1 MNRALL
7 ERQLLLRRYAMPAA
21 EAIEH
26 LVGLQAQAPL
36 APYVGLWSR
45 LDGFTHG
52 ELADLMR
59 SRAAVRTHL
68 MRVTIHLVTARDCL
82 ALRPLLQPVV
92 ARGVRGD
99 FPGGLADAARELLDE
114 RPHTRAE
121 LARRLAERW
130 PDHDASALALAASLL
145 VPAVQV
151 TPRGV
156 WGSSGAP
163 AWATIE
169 RWLGAP
175 LLADPPPVDR
185 LMLRYLAAFGPA
197 TPSDARTWSGLP
209 GLAAVFE
216 RLRPRL
222 RAFRDEDGRELLDLP
237 DAPRPDPDT
246 PAPPRLLGEY
256 DNVLLSHADRRRINA
271 LGKIVPLPPGNGA
284 TRGTFLVDGYFAG
297 TWRIDD
303 GALALEPFWALADAD
318 AEALRAEADALLAF
332 TGR

>member
-1 MNRALL
+1 
-7 ERQLLLRRYAMPAA
+7 MPAA

-26 LVGLQAQAPL
+26 LVGMQAQAPL

-45 LDGFTHG
+45 LDGFAAG
-52 ELADLMR
+52 ELAELMR

-68 MRVTIHLVTARDCL
+68 MRVTIHLVSARDCL
-82 ALRPLLQPVV
+82 ALRPLLQPVI
-92 ARGVRGD
+92 ARGVRAEV
-99 FPGGLADAARELLDE
+99 PAGLADAARELLGQ

-121 LARRLAERW
+121 LGRRLAERW
-130 PDHDASALALAASLL
+130 PDRDPSALALAASLL

-156 WGSSGAP
+156 WGSSGVP
-163 AWATIE
+163 TWATIE
-169 RWLGAP
+169 RWLGEP
-175 LLADPPPVDR
+175 LPDPPPVDR
-185 LMLRYLAAFGPA
+185 LVLRYLAAFGPA
-197 TPSDARTWSGLP
+197 TAADARTWSGLT

-222 RAFRDEDGRELLDLP
+222 RAFRDEDGRELVDLP

-284 TRGTFLVDGYFAG
+284 TRGTFLVDGCFAG
-297 TWRIDD
+297 TWRID
-303 GALALEPFWALADAD
+303 GGELTLAPFHELAAAD
-318 AEALRAEADALLAF
+318 AEALRAEADALLEF
-332 TGR
+332 VGG